1 MDNNY
6 NKKPLV
12 KFTKSAIVYACLLVF
27 ALVFTQAL
35 RAKASAV
42 LFWFLVLMPIVSI
55 IYVLV
60 GKALIRI
67 YVGSDIT
74 KVEKLQPVEYELRII
89 NASPFAYP
97 FIEAIISVPQP
108 DGVRCTEQSLTMSLA
123 PMGSYIVN
131 HTTSFKYRGT
141 YEIGVRCLYISDFL
155 GLFAIRLDVDIYN
168 NVLVF
173 PRKLNM
179 NMKMATSATDIPN
192 DSAKLVFST
201 EKAEIGNI
209 REYIPGDSLKSV
221 HWNLSSKSPVG
232 TLMVKDFNT
241 NTSQSVYVLCD
252 FSRAIPPE
260 VFEDEEARIE
270 REKAEREAKR
280 KPKTKNVKLK
290 QAKPDK
296 ETLAAE
302 KAARK
307 QAGRIRSGMT
317 GTGASDAAAIDAMID
332 AADAKSPKKPPK
344 DSAKRQKPL
353 FGKKKNAAVTEEQ
366 KSAEV
371 LAEEAIAAEKK
382 RRDDETK
389 AQLAVGGIIKP
400 EFAPDMDEFCAD
412 GVVEMAMAATLNEL
426 RNGNTVTLIWND
438 ARSDTGIVAVELS
451 CPEDFDSI
459 YSVFATAPSAPEK
472 TSISDLLLLI
482 QESLN
487 VTIRIC
493 TSNIDPLSLNQ
504 YGAIPG
510 LFGGAGTGC
519 VAELLVFNPE
529 DRYEDIKIRREYVEM
544 CRLRLAQDGVDLTEL
559 KAVKDETGNYTIRKI
574 MN

>member
-1 MDNNY
+1 MDNSY
-6 NKKPLV
+6 GKKPLV
-12 KFTKSAIVYACLLVF
+12 KFTRSAVVYAFVLLF

-42 LFWFLVLMPIVSI
+42 LFWFLVLMPVVSVL
-55 IYVLV
+55 YVLV

-141 YEIGVRCLYISDFL
+141 YEIGVRCLYIKDFL

-173 PRKLNM
+173 PRRLDM
-179 NMKMATSATDIPN
+179 NMKLATSATDIPN

-209 REYIPGDSLKSV
+209 REYVPGDSLKSI

-260 VFEDEEARIE
+260 VFEDEDMRLA

-290 QAKPDK
+290 TAKPDK
-296 ETLAAE
+296 ANIAAE
-302 KAARK
+302 RAARK
-307 QAGRIRSGMT
+307 KAGRIKGGMT
-317 GTGASDAAAIDAMID
+317 GTGAADAAVIDEMIN
-332 AADAKSPKKPPK
+332 AADNKAAKKEPREK
-344 DSAKRQKPL
+344 KPL
-353 FGKKKNAAVTEEQ
+353 FKKRKKVENIEQ
-366 KSAEV
+366 KSAEA
-371 LAEEAIAAEKK
+371 LAEEAVLAEKK
-382 RRDDETK
+382 RIDDETK
-389 AQLAVGGIIKP
+389 AQLAIGGIIKP
-400 EFAPDMDEFCAD
+400 EYAPDMDEFCAD
-412 GVVEMAMAATLNEL
+412 GVVETAIAATLNEL
-426 RNGNTVTLIWND
+426 RNGNRVTLIWND
-438 ARSDTGIVAVELS
+438 SRAETGIAAVELT
-451 CPEDFDSI
+451 CPEDFESV

-472 TSISDLLLLI
+472 TDISDLLLLI
-482 QESLN
+482 GESLN

-493 TSNIDPLSLNQ
+493 TSNIDPLSLNR
-504 YGAIPG
+504 YSAIPG

-529 DRYEDIKIRREYVEM
+529 ERYEDVKIRREYVEM

-559 KAVKDETGNYTIRKI
+559 KTFKDENGNYTVRKVT
-574 MN
+574 N

>member
-1 MDNNY
+1 MDNY

-108 DGVRCTEQSLTMSLA
+108 DGVRCTEQSMTMSLA

-209 REYIPGDSLKSV
+209 REYIPGDSLKSI
-221 HWNLSSKSPVG
+221 HWNLSSKSPGG

-241 NTSQSVYVLCD
+241 NTSQSVYILCD

-260 VFEDEEARIE
+260 VFEDEEARLE

-280 KPKTKNVKLK
+280 KKQRPKNVKLK
-290 QAKPDK
+290 AAKPDK

-307 QAGRIRSGMT
+307 KAGRLKNGMT
-317 GTGASDAAAIDAMID
+317 GMGASDAAAIDAMID
-332 AADAKSPKKPPK
+332 AADNKAPKKEK
-344 DSAKRQKPL
+344 KEKKPL
-353 FGKKKNAAVTEEQ
+353 FGKKKAAVAEEQ

-389 AQLAVGGIIKP
+389 AQLAIGGIIKP

-426 RNGNTVTLIWND
+426 RSGHQVTLIWND
-438 ARSDTGIVAVELS
+438 SRSDAGIVAVELT

-459 YSVFATAPSAPEK
+459 YSVFSTAPSAPEK
-472 TSISDLLLLI
+472 TSITDLLLLI

-504 YGAIPG
+504 YSAIPG

-559 KAVKDETGNYTIRKI
+559 KAVKDENGNYTIRKI

>member
-1 MDNNY
+1 MDNY

-108 DGVRCTEQSLTMSLA
+108 DGVRCTEQSMTMSLA

-155 GLFAIRLDVDIYN
+155 GLFSIRLDVDIYN

-209 REYIPGDSLKSV
+209 RE
-221 HWNLSSKSPVG
+221 
-232 TLMVKDFNT
+232 
-241 NTSQSVYVLCD
+241 
-252 FSRAIPPE
+252 
-260 VFEDEEARIE
+260 
-270 REKAEREAKR
+270 
-280 KPKTKNVKLK
+280 
-290 QAKPDK
+290 
-296 ETLAAE
+296 
-302 KAARK
+302 
-307 QAGRIRSGMT
+307 
-317 GTGASDAAAIDAMID
+317 
-332 AADAKSPKKPPK
+332 
-344 DSAKRQKPL
+344 
-353 FGKKKNAAVTEEQ
+353 
-366 KSAEV
+366 
-371 LAEEAIAAEKK
+371 
-382 RRDDETK
+382 
-389 AQLAVGGIIKP
+389 
-400 EFAPDMDEFCAD
+400 
-412 GVVEMAMAATLNEL
+412 
-426 RNGNTVTLIWND
+426 
-438 ARSDTGIVAVELS
+438 
-451 CPEDFDSI
+451 
-459 YSVFATAPSAPEK
+459 
-472 TSISDLLLLI
+472 
-482 QESLN
+482 
-487 VTIRIC
+487 
-493 TSNIDPLSLNQ
+493 
-504 YGAIPG
+504 
-510 LFGGAGTGC
+510 
-519 VAELLVFNPE
+519 
-529 DRYEDIKIRREYVEM
+529 
-544 CRLRLAQDGVDLTEL
+544 
-559 KAVKDETGNYTIRKI
+559 
-574 MN
+574 

>member
-1 MDNNY
+1 MDNY

-209 REYIPGDSLKSV
+209 REYIPGDSLKSI
-221 HWNLSSKSPVG
+221 HWNLSSKSPMG

-241 NTSQSVYVLCD
+241 NTSQSVYILCD

-260 VFEDEEARIE
+260 VFEDEEARVE
-270 REKAEREAKR
+270 REKAEREVKR
-280 KPKTKNVKLK
+280 KQQRPKNVKLK
-290 QAKPDK
+290 AAKPDK

-307 QAGRIRSGMT
+307 KAGRLKSGMT
-317 GTGASDAAAIDAMID
+317 GMGASDAAAIDAMID
-332 AADAKSPKKPPK
+332 AADNKVARKEPKEKKS
-344 DSAKRQKPL
+344 L
-353 FGKKKNAAVTEEQ
+353 FGRKKNAVTEEQ

-389 AQLAVGGIIKP
+389 AQLAIGGIIKP
-400 EFAPDMDEFCAD
+400 EYAPDMDEFCAD

-426 RNGNTVTLIWND
+426 RNGNQVTLIWND
-438 ARSDTGIVAVELS
+438 SRSDAGIVAVELT

-459 YSVFATAPSAPEK
+459 YSVFSTAPSAPEK
-472 TSISDLLLLI
+472 TSITDLLLLI

-504 YGAIPG
+504 YSAIPG

-559 KAVKDETGNYTIRKI
+559 KAVKDENGNYTIRKI